1 MVKGILMMMG
11 HDIIYHFSFDSWKI
25 AVEFTYSCLKQDKAT
40 FTHRNEVNLIIV
52 SELDTSSRDLSIQVT
67 LGNRLFGAV
76 KLLRIMIVINM

>member
-1 MVKGILMMMG
+1 M
-11 HDIIYHFSFDSWKI
+11 
-25 AVEFTYSCLKQDKAT
+25 KQDKAT

-52 SELDTSSRDLSIQVT
+52 SELDTSSRDLSIQFT